1 MATKIIETNIVS
13 LSGVAVTPFKL
24 SHELF
29 GEHFYITYICSE
41 RTSGAADIIP
51 VMVSDRATD
60 VSADIVGKWIEIE
73 GSYRSYNYTSEG
85 SKHVILTV
93 FANELFRLE
102 SGTFENKNEIY
113 LDGFVCKKPVY
124 RTTPLG
130 REITDIIVAVNRSY
144 NRCDYIPCIAWGRN
158 ARFAEKLEIGSQ
170 VKIEGRIQSREYEKC
185 IEGSE
190 EPEIRTVYEVSAN
203 KIERVC

>member
-1 MATKIIETNIVS
+1 M
-13 LSGVAVTPFKL
+13 
-24 SHELF
+24 
-29 GEHFYITYICSE
+29 
-41 RTSGAADIIP
+41 
-51 VMVSDRATD
+51 
-60 VSADIVGKWIEIE
+60 
-73 GSYRSYNYTSEG
+73 
-85 SKHVILTV
+85 TV

-102 SGTFENKNEIY
+102 SGTFEDKNEIY

-203 KIERVC
+203 KIERV

>member
-41 RTSGAADIIP
+41 RTSGAADVIP

-73 GSYRSYNYTSEG
+73 GSYRSYNHMYGGKSRL
-85 SKHVILTV
+85 VLTV
-93 FANELFRLE
+93 FANGFFDIANGVSQE
-102 SGTFENKNEIY
+102 KNEIY
-113 LDGFVCKKPVY
+113 LDGFICKNPVY
-124 RTTPLG
+124 RETPLG
-130 REITDIIVAVNRSY
+130 REIAEIIVAVNRSY

-158 ARFAEKLEIGSQ
+158 ARFAAKLEIGNQ
-170 VKIEGRIQSREYEKC
+170 VKISGRIQSREYEKY
-185 IEGSE
+185 IEGFE

-203 KIERVC
+203 KIERV